1 MSKSLKLDKVDVII
15 INMIV
20 QDARTPFKD
29 IAAACG
35 FSRAAVHQRVQRLN
49 SLGVILGSGSTIDY
63 RKLGYKT
70 CTYVGISLEKA
81 SQYQEVIKQ
90 LAKIPEVV
98 ECDYTTGP
106 YTLMLKLYAKDNEHL
121 MRILNGQIQQI
132 NGIRSTETLLS
143 LEQSFTRPLLL
154 TDENIS
160 S

>member
-1 MSKSLKLDKVDVII
+1 MSKSIKLDKIDITI
-15 INMIV
+15 INLIV

-29 IAAACG
+29 IAVACG
-35 FSRAAVHQRVQRLN
+35 LSRAAVHQRVQRL
-49 SLGVILGSGSTIDY
+49 SAAGVILGSGSTIDY

-81 SQYQEVIKQ
+81 SQYQEVSKQ

-106 YTLMLKLYAKDNEHL
+106 YSLMLKLYAKDNEHL
-121 MRILNGQIQQI
+121 MHILNGQIQQI
-132 NGIRSTETLLS
+132 DGVCSTETLIS
-143 LEQSFTRPLLL
+143 LEQSFARPLLL
-154 TDENIS
+154 NEDSIS